1 MADTSYKF
9 VKTNEFT
16 PNPANPSDPAQRWQT
31 IGDIVT
37 YSQNSNT
44 FALKTATRPGP
55 VISFLSKTAFRVRFS
70 PDPGFDYSQDKS
82 YAVVTQDLRSKEEQ
96 DANQQLSLAVQDTD
110 EALII
115 KTEVL
120 TVKIKKKPYA
130 ILVYRGT
137 QLIHQDQ
144 PDYNLVYLDGQ
155 KVIANFKVY
164 PSTAKYCG
172 LGEKAGINLLKNEFT
187 LTYFNYDNFK
197 YGGGANNPGP
207 LNPSVPLYA
216 SIPFLIENNL
226 NPEGDYAGSPY
237 SYGIFF
243 DNPSQA
249 FINIGTNDYSDMR
262 GKYYFG
268 ALYGE
273 MNYYFMAGDHSGEV
287 LQQYTTLTGR
297 SPMPPKYVFGFHQ
310 GGYGYY
316 SRYLLSIVANS
327 YRAARIPID
336 GLHIDV
342 DFQDNYRTFTHSEL
356 KFPNA
361 REMFDSLHSMGFK
374 CSTNITPLLTL
385 NPLDQ
390 NSEVTPYEQLN
401 AIATAG
407 GLLYDLR
414 AGDPFPSDSE
424 VDLYIGEVGYG
435 ENLGSNPFPSPG
447 RLPNEKGI
455 TPLGAPGYYP
465 NFELPEVQQV
475 WGEQYRHLIED
486 LGMDM
491 IWQDMTD
498 PAQKGD
504 DPRYP
509 NKTFPLNLL
518 QFNGEKYVPHGV
530 IHNGYALNLLK
541 STFEGVDKLRPDK
554 RNFIIARGGYA
565 GMQRYAGL
573 WTGDSG
579 SSWQFLQINI
589 PEVLNIGLSGV
600 PISGCDIGGFAEGNQ
615 FENGNGSSPPGNPQ
629 VQGGKVIG
637 QVTSPELLTRW
648 MHLGAF
654 LPWYRNHYNGYTKQF
669 QEVYAYGEPVISNCR
684 KYVELRY
691 RLLQVFYDAMYEWTQ
706 TGMPIARALFLNEPT
721 DSGIYGFSDAQGIFG
736 KRYFVDDEFFLGKD
750 LLIAPIVTPFNAQNG
765 TVRKIY
771 LPASSQ
777 WYSFKNNQSRLEPP
791 VNGGTV
797 INNYYADL
805 SLVPIYVRAGAI
817 LPMREL
823 EQYVGELPENPL
835 TINIYPGLDGSYL
848 LYQDDGITTEA
859 TSSTA
864 AYRTTRISHQ
874 TKPDKSKQI
883 TLKREHDLYQPPEK
897 FYYIAL
903 LETNAKAVTINGST
917 ALPYLNQPGKTSGQL
932 AALLAASPVDACYW
946 NSDINIT
953 FIKVFDTQSEV
964 TIVAS

>member
-1 MADTSYKF
+1 MADTSFQF
-9 VKTNEFT
+9 VKPKDFT
-16 PNPANPSDPAQRWQT
+16 PNPKDPRDPAQVWQT
-31 IGDIVT
+31 IGEIVT
-37 YSQNSNT
+37 YNQTGNIFSLTTS
-44 FALKTATRPGP
+44 TRPGP

-70 PDPGFDYSQDKS
+70 PDPNFDYSQDQS
-82 YAVVTQDLRSKEEQ
+82 YAVVTQDLRSQEER
-96 DANQQLSLAVQDTD
+96 DTSPQLNLDVQDTN

-115 KTEVL
+115 KTGVL
-120 TVKIKKKPYA
+120 VVKIKKKPYA
-130 ILVYRGT
+130 ILVYRGD

-144 PDYNLVYLDGQ
+144 PDYNLVYLPGQ

-197 YGGGANNPGP
+197 YVGGADNAGP

-216 SIPFLIENNL
+216 SIPLLIENNP
-226 NPEGDYAGSPY
+226 NPEGDYKGSPY

-243 DNPSQA
+243 DNPSQS

-273 MNYYFMAGDHSGEV
+273 MNYYFMSGDNSAQV

-297 SPMPPKYVFGFHQ
+297 SPMPPKYTFGFHQ

-316 SRYLLSIVANS
+316 SRYLLSLVANS

-342 DFQDNYRTFTHSEL
+342 DFQNNYRTFTHSER

-361 REMFDSLHSMGFK
+361 KEMMDSLHSMGFK
-374 CSTNITPLLTL
+374 CSTNITPLLTS
-385 NPLDQ
+385 NQLDE
-390 NSEVTPYEQLN
+390 NSELTPYEQLN
-401 AIATAG
+401 ELATAG
-407 GLLYDLR
+407 GLIYDLR
-414 AGDPFPSDSE
+414 AGDPFPEDSL
-424 VDLYIGEVGYG
+424 VNLYIGQVDY
-435 ENLGSNPFPSPG
+435 GSNPGTNPFPTPG
-447 RLPNEKGI
+447 GLPFPK
-455 TPLGAPGYYP
+455 LGGLGYYP
-465 NFELPEVQQV
+465 NFEQTEVQKV

-498 PAQKGD
+498 PAQAD
-504 DPRYP
+504 LAQYP

-518 QFNGEKYVPHGV
+518 QYNGKEYVPHGF
-530 IHNGYALNLLK
+530 IHNAYAINLLK
-541 STFEGVDKLRPDK
+541 ATSNGVDKLRPEK
-554 RNFIIARGGYA
+554 RTFIIARGGYA

-573 WTGDSG
+573 WTGDSA
-579 SSWQFLQINI
+579 SSWEFLQINV

-600 PISGCDIGGFAEGNQ
+600 PISGCDIGGFAESS
-615 FENGNGSSPPGNPQ
+615 GSSPPGG
-629 VQGGKVIG
+629 VQNGKVIG
-637 QVTSPELLTRW
+637 QVTNPDLFTRW

-684 KYVELRY
+684 KYIELRY
-691 RLLQVFYDAMYEWTQ
+691 QLIQVFYDAMYEWTQ

-721 DSGIYGFSDAQGIFG
+721 DLGVYGFSEQNGNFG
-736 KRYFVDDEFFLGKD
+736 ARRFVDDQFFLGKD
-750 LLIAPIVTPFNAQNG
+750 LLVAPIVTPSN
-765 TVRKIY
+765 TRKVY
-771 LPASSQ
+771 LPADSQ
-777 WYSFKNNQSRLEPP
+777 WYSFKNNQSRLESP
-791 VNGGTV
+791 VDGGIV
-797 INNYYADL
+797 IDNYFADL

-817 LPMREL
+817 LPMRDV
-823 EQYVGELPENPL
+823 EQYVGERAENPL
-835 TINIYPGLDGSYL
+835 TINIYPGDDSNYL
-848 LYQDDGITTEA
+848 LYQDDGITTDA
-859 TSSTA
+859 SSSK
-864 AYRTTRISHQ
+864 AYRTTGISHQ
-874 TKPDKSKQI
+874 TNSDGSKQI
-883 TLKREHDLYQPPEK
+883 HLKREHDQYQPPEK

-903 LETNAKAVTINGST
+903 LETKAETVTINGNA
-917 ALPYLNQPGKTSGQL
+917 ALPYLNRQQSGRTPEQL
-932 AALLAASPVDACYW
+932 AALLAASPLDACYW
-946 NSDINIT
+946 NSDINIS

-964 TIVAS
+964 TVVAR